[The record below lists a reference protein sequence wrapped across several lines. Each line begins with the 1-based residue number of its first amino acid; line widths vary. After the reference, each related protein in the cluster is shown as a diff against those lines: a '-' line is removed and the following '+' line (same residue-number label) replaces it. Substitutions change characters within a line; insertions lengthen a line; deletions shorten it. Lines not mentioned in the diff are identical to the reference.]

1 MMRVTSTPPPPH
13 LPPLCHPVETL
24 IIIQTGHLFEGPVN
38 LSICGF
44 LLTIYFLPSL
54 PLPPKYIVSKRMVPV
69 SQLHRVTIHEKK
81 LLSRHSKEIA
91 AHQLEIISN
100 LSIRVTLLG

>member
-1 MMRVTSTPPPPH
+1 MMRVTSTPPP
-13 LPPLCHPVETL
+13 LPPLCRPVETL
-24 IIIQTGHLFEGPVN
+24 IQTGHLFEGAIN

-54 PLPPKYIVSKRMVPV
+54 PLSPKYIVSKRMVPV
-69 SQLHRVTIHEKK
+69 SQWYRVTIHEKK

-91 AHQLEIISN
+91 AHQLEIIAN

>member
-1 MMRVTSTPPPPH
+1 M
-13 LPPLCHPVETL
+13 
-24 IIIQTGHLFEGPVN
+24 
-38 LSICGF
+38 SICGF

-54 PLPPKYIVSKRMVPV
+54 PLPPPKYIVSKRMVPV

-81 LLSRHSKEIA
+81 LLSRHGKEIA
-91 AHQLEIISN
+91 AHQLEIILN

>member
-1 MMRVTSTPPPPH
+1 MMRVIGTPPPP
-13 LPPLCHPVETL
+13 PPLCRPVETL
-24 IIIQTGHLFEGPVN
+24 IQTGHLFEGAVN

-69 SQLHRVTIHEKK
+69 SQWYRVTIHEKK